1 MPRITTWHDGDNDCP
16 STRCLQR
23 SIQFHWAN
31 EFPGA
36 PPLVFSGVKNLKL
49 AEDLASASK
58 ALKAIAYIR
67 NPDVFFQLEEPYVE
81 IGGVEI
87 TVHSPDG
94 SNADKRYPYLWASRQ
109 HLLDAFIVCPY
120 QKTRTQGALNRLPFR
135 HARRNRHF
143 AERWAP
149 AETQSP
155 LLQILPITDLQQ
167 GIDQVPESVA
177 REMWSFNRIGEF
189 FAMRIA
195 QYTLDRD
202 AVQHANT
209 QLERL
214 RASLLSLISACE
226 DNTNHAD
233 PSALFLTED
242 RWIQIY
248 NSRPDSGHW
257 ERGEGQFDSIDGR
270 LMFTLD
276 EIDLLAE
283 DERPDTL
290 ELWLPQ
296 MVREHPWIQE
306 QHERGFGSK
315 RFRNITQ
322 TLQEHLV
329 VRYANDLDEEDWAIL
344 ESNPSLTL
352 ERLDWAEDVF
362 KISDVMAGKSIA
374 EIAHSGVRTISR
386 TLISQVEDC
395 LHRPNLF
402 FSAHRATRA
411 GWNEALQRSV
421 SRMPADSTLIV
432 PRLPRHLLAALR
444 VPCGVTVVPAEE
456 VSKVELLALR
466 QLHRT
471 STARTKANGWTG

>member
-1 MPRITTWHDGDNDCP
+1 MRD
-16 STRCLQR
+16 
-23 SIQFHWAN
+23 HWSN
-31 EFPGA
+31 EFPTA
-36 PPLVFSGVKNLKL
+36 PPLEFTNVKNLKSG
-49 AEDLASASK
+49 EDLASASP
-58 ALKAIAYIR
+58 ALQAIAYIR
-67 NPDVFFQLEEPYVE
+67 NPDVFFQLDDPYVE

-109 HLLDAFIVCPY
+109 HRLDAFIVCPY
-120 QKTRTQGALNRLPFR
+120 QKTRTQGASNRLPFR

-149 AETQSP
+149 SDTQSH

-167 GIDQVPESVA
+167 DIEQVPESVA
-177 REMWSFNRIGEF
+177 RQMWSFDRIGEF
-189 FAMRIA
+189 FALRIA
-195 QYTLDRD
+195 QYTLDQD
-202 AVQHANT
+202 AVRHANA

-214 RASLLSLISACE
+214 RASLISLVSACE
-226 DNTNHAD
+226 NNTSHTD
-233 PSALFLTED
+233 PSTLYLAAD
-242 RWIQIY
+242 RWVQVY

-283 DERPDTL
+283 DERPDTM
-290 ELWLPQ
+290 EFWLPQ

-322 TLQEHLV
+322 TLQDHLV
-329 VRYANDLDEEDWAIL
+329 VRYANDLGDADWAIL
-344 ESNPSLTL
+344 EDNPSLSL
-352 ERLDWAEDVF
+352 ERLDWAEHIFRV
-362 KISDVMAGKSIA
+362 SDVLDGKPIA
-374 EIAHSGVRTISR
+374 EVARKGARTVSEAV
-386 TLISQVEDC
+386 LEQVEDS
-395 LHRPNLF
+395 LRRTDLF

-411 GWNEALQRSV
+411 GWKEALR
-421 SRMPADSTLIV
+421 RAAARLPEGATLLV
-432 PRLPRHLLAALR
+432 PRLPRNLLADVR
-444 VPCGVTVVPAEE
+444 VPHGVTMVPAEE
-456 VSKVELLALR
+456 VTKVELLALR

-471 STARTKANGWTG
+471 STARTRANGWTG